1 MLKTHGLAKAA
12 GKIAR
17 SSLAKKFLASQAF
30 GYQRPLCGAGPRVYH
45 YFQFP
50 IFSSQRQLSTGGLPA
65 EKKAED
71 AASNNLKRRMAG
83 SHPPG

>member
-1 MLKTHGLAKAA
+1 LKTNALAQAA
-12 GKIAR
+12 GKIACR
-17 SSLAKKFLASQAF
+17 SLAKFLASQAF